1 MPVRVPRGEM
11 FSIQWS
17 YKATSVSMKYF
28 IITGDDDDDD
38 DSFEDHNDGWI
49 IVNSLLIMALN
60 EQWKWLKQDPR

>member
-28 IITGDDDDDD
+28 IITDDDDDD

-60 EQWKWLKQDPR
+60 EQWKMT